1 MLRVFLQKYAVLFIF
16 ILALLFRFWNL
27 ENVPPSMYWDEVSQ
41 GYNSYS
47 ILKTGYDE
55 HHEFLPLA
63 KFNAFGDYKAPVYI
77 YLDVPFIALFGKSTL
92 AVRFPSA
99 LLGSLTVLLTYFL
112 AKELF
117 FDNKHKKYIGLF
129 ASLLLAIS
137 PWHIQLSRVAYEAN
151 AATFF
156 TVLGVYVFLYSIRK
170 KSHFLILSII
180 SFVLAFYAFNA
191 HRVFVPLFLLFLFG
205 VNYKYFLKNKKVLIF
220 SALVGIIM
228 LLPFVFYLQ
237 TPESK
242 LRFNEVN
249 IFTDLGVVKKSNQ
262 WIAEDN
268 NSFVSKVV
276 HNRRVLFSL
285 LYVKHY
291 FDFFNPNY
299 LFFQGDGNPRFSL
312 QDTGELY
319 LWELPLLLFGFYA
332 LFKSQTKSAL
342 ILLGWFLLAPIAGAT
357 ARETPHALRSETFI
371 PTYQLIVAVGAIQL
385 GSLMKNLSK
394 SLKYGAALI
403 GGIYIVF
410 AVYIFLHD
418 YFVHYQTTFSYEWQ
432 YGYKQ
437 AVLETEKLKDNYDTI
452 AFTESYG
459 RAYIYVL
466 FYGDTNPSSY
476 WDNSKVIR
484 DAFGFYNVDRVGK
497 YEFRKDLLSPS
508 DKGKK
513 VLYVGQENEIP
524 EGAKTLNTIYFLDGG
539 KAFVIAGSN

>member
-1 MLRVFLQKYAVLFIF
+1 MSVIKNEIFQVLFIF
-16 ILALLFRFWNL
+16 ILAVFLRFWNL
-27 ENVPPSMYWDEVSQ
+27 ENIPPSMYWDEVSQ

-47 ILKTGYDE
+47 VLKTGYDE

-117 FDNKHKKYIGLF
+117 LENKHKKYIGLF
-129 ASLLLAIS
+129 ASFLLAIS

-151 AATFF
+151 VATFF
-156 TVLGVYVFLYSIRK
+156 TVLGVFLFLYSIRK
-170 KSHFLILSII
+170 KSYILLLSIM

-191 HRVFVPLFLLFLFG
+191 HRVFVPLFLIFLFAI
-205 VNYKYFLKNKKVLIF
+205 NYKYFLQNKKVLIL
-220 SALVGIIM
+220 STLVGIIM

-249 IFTDLGVVKKSNQ
+249 IFTDVDVVKKSNQ
-262 WIAEDN
+262 WTAEDD
-268 NSFVSKVV
+268 NSLVSKVV
-276 HNRRVLFSL
+276 HNRRVLFGL

-319 LWELPLLLFGFYA
+319 LWELPLLLFGIYA
-332 LFKSQTKSAL
+332 LFKSRTKSVL
-342 ILLGWFLLAPIAGAT
+342 IILGWFLLAPVAGAT

-371 PTYQLIVAVGAIQL
+371 PTYQLIAAVGAIQL
-385 GSLMKNLSK
+385 GSLMKHFNT
-394 SLKYGAALI
+394 SLKYGAAVI
-403 GGIYIVF
+403 GGIWITF
-410 AVYIFLHD
+410 SVYIFLHD
-418 YFVHYQTTFSYEWQ
+418 YFVHYATTFSYEWQ

-437 AVLETEKLKDNYDTI
+437 AVMKTEKLKDTYDTI

-459 RAYIYVL
+459 RPYIYVL
-466 FYGDTNPSSY
+466 FYGDTNPSLY

-484 DAFGFYNVDRVGK
+484 DPFGFYNVERVGK
-497 YEFRKDLLSPS
+497 YEFRKDLLSPN

-513 VLYVGQENEIP
+513 VLYVGRENEIP
-524 EGAKTLNTIYFLDGG
+524 EGAKILDTIYFLDGG
-539 KAFVIAGSN
+539 KAFVIAGSE